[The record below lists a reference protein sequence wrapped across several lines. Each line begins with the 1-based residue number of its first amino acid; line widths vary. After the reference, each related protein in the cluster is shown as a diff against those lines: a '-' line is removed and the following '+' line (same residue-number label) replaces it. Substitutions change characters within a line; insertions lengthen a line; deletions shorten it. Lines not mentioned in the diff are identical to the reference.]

1 MFWSISYMIET
12 IWMFAASQLADK
24 TGDPFKAAL
33 FVLVCSIS
41 AFVAS
46 FFLPETG
53 HKALPA
59 GVPA

>member
-1 MFWSISYMIET
+1 MFV
-12 IWMFAASQLADK
+12 ASQLADK

-33 FVLVCSIS
+33 FVLICSIS

-53 HKALPA
+53 HKP
-59 GVPA
+59 VPADATA